1 MLLLTLSNHFTFMI
15 LRRHLFTNVCILFT
29 VCLVII
35 HVSELY
41 NRTDLTLELNI
52 LILVFS
58 LISFDFQ
65 ILLRMRKA
73 TRAFWIRALVS
84 SSVPP
89 VLLILLPRY
98 VKQSVSSSGFPPT
111 VTYVL
116 ALRVSL
122 YYLSLVHIDVK
133 SCLR

>member
-1 MLLLTLSNHFTFMI
+1 MI

-29 VCLVII
+29 VCLVIL

-52 LILVFS
+52 LIVVFS
-58 LISFDFQ
+58 LICFDFQ

-73 TRAFWIRALVS
+73 TRAFWIRALLN

-98 VKQSVSSSGFPPT
+98 VKQSVSSSGFPST
-111 VTYVL
+111 VTTFLLFML
-116 ALRVSL
+116 AFF
-122 YYLSLVHIDVK
+122 Y
-133 SCLR
+133 